1 MRYMKWTGPVAAVL
15 LIISCFAPWAYISV
29 IDFTATGLDAGKQFR
44 SPGYFNFAFV
54 FLFLVFTFIPRIWAK
69 QWNLLVTAVN
79 LGWAIRNFFKLSSC
93 EGGECPVRKWGLY
106 LMLIA
111 SVLMLVS
118 ALFPGIKLP
127 GSKDNASGASK

>member
-1 MRYMKWTGPVAAVL
+1 MRYMKWVGLASAIL
-15 LIISCFAPWAYISV
+15 LVISCFSPWAYIAWR
-29 IDFTATGLDAGKQFR
+29 DFTATGIDAGPQFK

-69 QWNLLVTAVN
+69 QWNLLVTAFN

-93 EGGECPVRKWGLY
+93 EAGECPVKQWGLW

-111 SVLMLVS
+111 SVFMLVS
-118 ALFPGIKLP
+118 ALFPDIKLQ
-127 GSKDNASGASK
+127 KVQKK

>member
-1 MRYMKWTGPVAAVL
+1 MRYMKWIGLTSAAALV
-15 LIISCFAPWAYISV
+15 ISCFSPWVYISWR
-29 IDFTATGLDAGKQFR
+29 DFTATGIDAGKSFG

-54 FLFLVFTFIPRIWAK
+54 FLFLLFTFIPRIWAK

-93 EGGECPVRKWGLY
+93 EAGECPLKQWGIWV
-106 LMLIA
+106 MLLA

-118 ALFPGIKLP
+118 ALFPDLKLQ
-127 GSKDNASGASK
+127 KNQKK